1 MPRTKKPQKT
11 VKDLIQ
17 KMKTELSSK
26 DGVGGSIPDIVSFCE
41 KEEYLNLGGQGI
53 TLYPMQKL
61 ILKIF
66 YRGSAGN
73 ENIVLTEEEI
83 QMCKDIGCNTEERGD
98 LLTKFEEKEI
108 FRQLI
113 LIWGRRCVS
122 EDATIVDPSTGYQWT
137 FGELWDN
144 GRRKIDSWTYNENS
158 QKMEIVP
165 DADIIYQG
173 KRQVYK
179 LTTNSGHEIE
189 CTNNHPFLTQRG
201 WVNLEDLDAKKDKV
215 TICESIPFF
224 GTSDAISEDE
234 AAILGYMTADGNC
247 SQSST
252 FFTCANKEILKD
264 FTKRI
269 ANISDNLKVFKDPW
283 TGARSADCQYKITS
297 KEKQYK
303 KYFCESRQKIACC
316 PKESDLQ
323 ALLSKHE
330 LRGKTCHYKCVP
342 DALWDCPKN
351 IIAAYLRA
359 LFSCDGCLLKRNK
372 GTFEFSSVNKEQ
384 SVKVQSLLVKF
395 GIVAQLRT
403 KNVNSYITDEKG
415 TKREYHIKSYVLH
428 FSSKKYINTFLK
440 EIGLTVKQEQVK
452 RTIKLK
458 KTVIAKDTQPIVFS
472 KIRNIEKVG
481 IKRTFDLSVSHK
493 KSLQNF
499 TTQGLITHNSGKDFL
514 CGIIM
519 AYEAMRLLECPGGNP
534 YAIYG
539 LSDSNPITILTVA
552 TAAGQATLAFNEI
565 KTRILHSP
573 YFQDKFISDGI
584 EASKI
589 FLLTPRDKN
598 NNDEFKSRTKGS
610 IVVEVG
616 HSNSDALLGKQIF
629 VLLMDEVASYK
640 TSGGSSSGERIFTAL
655 TPSLETFG
663 RTIKFIDEDGEEKT
677 RRVLDSKLVCISSPR
692 GEEGLF
698 YRLYK
703 EAHLVKNRLMCKLP
717 TWHVNTKMTEES
729 IRENNES
736 MNKEDFLMEYGAE
749 FSGTGGESFFVR
761 DKVLNCF
768 KAGLKI
774 QETGRA
780 GFTYFAH
787 LDPATTSHNYALV
800 IIHRERYLN
809 KETSKSDFRIVVDQ
823 IKYWKPEPGKPVRI
837 EEVDDYVMNLRRKFH
852 LGMVT
857 YDIWNSIQSI
867 EKLKKAGVPAK
878 CTHFSAQYKMAI
890 YTQLEVLM
898 NSDKIWIP
906 RHKLMMD
913 EMLHLQRKITIKG
926 FRVSAPK
933 DGDVRTDDCADA
945 LAGACYV
952 SMNAV
957 AHKLP
962 GARLVNMG
970 VVPSSN
976 AVNWRSMSGESYGT
990 GTGGQ
995 VARQMETRQPQQG
1008 QNAHIPP
1015 SIFNR

>member
-1 MPRTKKPQKT
+1 MPRTKKQPKT
-11 VKDLIQ
+11 ISDLIQ
-17 KMKTELSSK
+17 KVKAELSSK
-26 DGVGGSIPDIVSFCE
+26 DGVGSTIPDIISFCE
-41 KEEYLNLGGQGI
+41 KEEYLNFPGQGI
-53 TLYPMQKL
+53 QLYPMQKL
-61 ILKIF
+61 VLKIF

-73 ENIVLTEEEI
+73 EGTVLTDKEI
-83 QMCKDIGCNTEERGD
+83 QLCKDLGLNC
-98 LLTKFEEKEI
+98 EEKGNLLAKFDEGNI
-108 FRQLI
+108 FRQLV
-113 LIWGRRCVS
+113 LVWGRRCVS
-122 EDATIVDPSTGYQWT
+122 EDTLIVDPSTGYQWT
-137 FGELWDN
+137 FGELWDT
-144 GRRKIDSWTYNENS
+144 GRRKIDSWTYNEDN
-158 QKMEIVP
+158 QKMEVVP

-173 KRQVYK
+173 ERQVYK

-201 WVNLEDLDAKKDKV
+201 YVNLEDLDLKNDKV

-224 GTSDAISEDE
+224 GTSDVISEDE

-252 FFTCANKEILKD
+252 FFTCDNKEILED
-264 FTKRI
+264 FTKKI
-269 ANISDNLKVFKDPW
+269 NNISDNLKVFKDPW
-283 TGARSADCQYKITS
+283 TKARSADCQYKITS
-297 KEKQYK
+297 KEKEYEKRFSESHK
-303 KYFCESRQKIACC
+303 KVICH
-316 PKESDLQ
+316 PKKNDLQ
-323 ALLSKHE
+323 ALLHKHG

-351 IIAAYLRA
+351 VIASYLKA

-372 GTFEFSSVNKEQ
+372 GTFEFSSVNKNQ
-384 SVKVQSLLVKF
+384 STKIQSLLVRF

-403 KNVNSYITDEKG
+403 KNVNSRITDEKG
-415 TKREYHIKSYVLH
+415 IERKYNIKSYVLH
-428 FSSKKYINTFLK
+428 FSRKKYINIFLK
-440 EIGLTVKQEQVK
+440 EIGLTGKEEQIQ
-452 RTIKLK
+452 RTIILK
-458 KTVIAKDTQPIVFS
+458 KSVVARKNQSLIFS
-472 KIRNIEKVG
+472 KIRNIEKIG

-499 TTQGLITHNSGKDFL
+499 TAQGFITHNSGKDFI
-514 CGIIM
+514 CGVIM

-565 KTRILHSP
+565 KTRILQSP
-573 YFQDKFISDGI
+573 YFQDKFIRDGI

-589 FLLTPRDKN
+589 FLLTQQDKKHN
-598 NNDEFKSRTKGS
+598 RELKSGTKGS

-640 TSGGSSSGERIFTAL
+640 TTGGSSSGERIFTAL

-663 RTIKFIDEDGEEKT
+663 RTVKTIDEDGEEQSE
-677 RRVLDSKLVCISSPR
+677 RILDSKLVCISSPR

-703 EAHLVKNRLMCKLP
+703 EAYRVKDRLMCKLP
-717 TWHVNTKMTEES
+717 TWHVNTEMTKES
-729 IRENNES
+729 IINNNES

-761 DKVLNCF
+761 DKVINCF
-768 KAGLKI
+768 KAGLEI
-774 QETGRA
+774 QETGKA

-809 KETSKSDFRIVVDQ
+809 TETNKSDFRIVVDQ
-823 IKYWKPEPGKPVRI
+823 IKYWKPEPGKPIRI
-837 EEVDDYVMNLRRKFH
+837 EEVDDYVINLRRKFH

-857 YDIWNSIQSI
+857 YDVWNSIQSI

-878 CTHFSAQYKMAI
+878 CTHYSAQYKMAI
-890 YTQLEVLM
+890 YTQLEVLI
-898 NSDKIWIP
+898 NSDKVWIP
-906 RHKLMMD
+906 RHKLLMD
-913 EMLHLQRKITIKG
+913 EMLHLQRKVTVKG
-926 FRVSAPK
+926 FRVTTLTE
-933 DGDVRTDDCADA
+933 GDVRTDDLTDS
-945 LAGACYV
+945 LAGACYI
-952 SMNAV
+952 SMNAI

-962 GARLVNMG
+962 GARLVNTG
-970 VVPSSN
+970 IVPSSN
-976 AVNWRSMSGESYGT
+976 AINWRSMQGTSYGT
-990 GTGGQ
+990 GTGGN
-995 VARQMETRQPQQG
+995 VADSIENRKPYRN
-1008 QNAHIPP
+1008 QNSNIPP
-1015 SIFNR
+1015 SYFNR